1 MSPRPVDKEE
11 RKSVIATAA
20 ISIFREKGY
29 AETTVEEIALG
40 AGIGKGTVYEYFKS
54 KDEIAL
60 RIFDEFFLHQEAHL
74 NSLRASN
81 KEPSMALSDFIR
93 TSFDGIE
100 SYADVIPVYFE
111 FWSSG
116 TGKAMGLNKRMSSR
130 FEKLALQVSKFL
142 QKGKKLGKFS
152 NSLDS
157 AALSGVIISSIDGL
171 RLYYTLYRPKP
182 KFFSRQVEELEKVI
196 LGFLETKRN

>member
-11 RKSVIATAA
+11 RKTMIAGAA

-29 AETTVEEIALG
+29 TESTVEEIALR

-60 RIFDEFFLHQEAHL
+60 RIFDEFFLYQEAEL
-74 NSLRASN
+74 KNLQESPL
-81 KEPSMALSDFIR
+81 EPIPALSQFIR
-93 TSFDGIE
+93 SSFQGIDVF
-100 SYADVIPVYFE
+100 ADVIPIYFE
-111 FWSSG
+111 VWSSG

-130 FEKLALQVSKFL
+130 FEKLALQVNKFL
-142 QKGKKLGKFS
+142 QKGKKMGKFS
-152 NSLDS
+152 QSLDTVPL
-157 AALSGVIISSIDGL
+157 AGVIISSIDGL

-182 KFFSRQVEELEKVI
+182 RFFSRQIAELEKLI
-196 LGFLETKRN
+196 LGFLEAKI